1 MIAMFIQKMLKIHDF
16 LYASVDLIPSNSFD
30 GKDQIKEVYII
41 TDEHIQE
48 IDAYDTITYET
59 YEEAEEELQAMQC

>member
-1 MIAMFIQKMLKIHDF
+1 MFIQKMYKIHDF
-16 LYASVDLIPSNSFD
+16 LYASIDLIPSQSFD
-30 GKDQIKEVYII
+30 GKDQTKQVYII

-59 YEEAEEELQAMQC
+59 YEEAHEELKSLQC